1 MMSEEKLVIDERFI
15 FTSKAKKKVISIIVA
30 GLFFFGLGIFL
41 LSTGIGAGHE
51 EAHEAVK
58 ATGHAIEAAGHAA
71 EGHHAIHWTARL
83 WVNLWHNIVFFTGIA
98 VMGIFIVS
106 YNYVA
111 YAGWSAGFIRIPMA
125 FSSFLPFAFVLMIA
139 VFFFGH
145 HDLFHWTHE
154 GLTDPKSSHFDPIL
168 AGKSGFL
175 NQPFYYARMIIYF
188 GLWIL
193 MGHLIRKN
201 SLEEDINGTHTY
213 WHKNTIL
220 CAVFLIIFGVTSSMS
235 AWDFVMSV
243 DPHWFS
249 TMFGWYVFASW
260 HVSAIAAVTLIVVLL
275 KERGYLNIVNE
286 NHLHDLGK
294 FMFAFSIF
302 WTYIWFSQ
310 FLLIFY
316 TNFPEETVYFIDRIR
331 GFGHHYTALFFFNI
345 FINFIFPFLVLM
357 TRDAKRHM
365 IFLKIVSIAIL
376 FGHWLDFYMMLT
388 PGTLKGESGFG
399 PLEIGTALVF
409 LGLFIYVILNS
420 ISKAPLV
427 AKNHPMLEESLH
439 HNI

>member
-1 MMSEEKLVIDERFI
+1 MKLEEKLVIDERFV
-15 FTSKAKKKVISIIVA
+15 FTTKAKNKVFTIIGL
-30 GLFFFGLGIFL
+30 GLFLFALGMYMVM
-41 LSTGIGAGHE
+41 SGGGHHEDAHGA
-51 EAHEAVK
+51 VQ
-58 ATGHAIEAAGHAA
+58 AAGHAA
-71 EGHHAIHWTARL
+71 KGHHDAFNWMTRV
-83 WVNLWHNIVFFTGIA
+83 WVNLWHNTVFFAGVS
-98 VMGIFIVS
+98 VMGVFIVA

-111 YAGWSAGFIRIPMA
+111 YAGWSAGLIRVPMS
-125 FSSFLPFAFVLMIA
+125 FGSFLPYAFGIMLI

-145 HDLFHWTHE
+145 HDLFHWTHD
-154 GLTDPKSSHFDPIL
+154 GLTDPNSPHYDRII

-175 NQPFYYARMIIYF
+175 NTPFYLIRMFIYF
-188 GLWIL
+188 SLWIYIN
-193 MGHLIRKN
+193 HLIRKN
-201 SLEEDINGTHTY
+201 SFAEDINGTHTY
-213 WHKNTIL
+213 WHKNTIV
-220 CAVFLIIFGVTSSMS
+220 CTVFLIIFGVTSSMS

-275 KERGYLNIVNE
+275 KERGYLTIVTE

-316 TNFPEETVYFIDRIR
+316 AHIPEETVYFLDRMKN
-331 GFGHHYTALFFFNI
+331 FGNHYTGLFYLNI

-365 IFLKIVSIAIL
+365 IILKIVSIAIL
-376 FGHWLDFYMMLT
+376 FGHWLDFYLMLT
-388 PGTLKGESGFG
+388 PGTLKGHSGFG

-409 LGLFIYVILNS
+409 LGVFIYVIANAL
-420 ISKAPLV
+420 SKAPLV

>member
-1 MMSEEKLVIDERFI
+1 MLEEKLVIDERFV
-15 FTSKAKKKVISIIVA
+15 FTSKAKNKVFTII
-30 GLFFFGLGIFL
+30 GLGLVLFVL
-41 LSTGIGAGHE
+41 GIYMVMSGGGHHE
-51 EAHEAVK
+51 EAHGAVQ
-58 ATGHAIEAAGHAA
+58 AAGHAA
-71 EGHHAIHWTARL
+71 EGHAEFHWTARL

-98 VMGIFIVS
+98 VMGIFIVA

-111 YAGWSAGFIRIPMA
+111 YAGWSAGFIRVPMA
-125 FSSFLPFAFVLMIA
+125 FGSFLPFAFIMMIV

-154 GLTDPKSSHFDPIL
+154 GLTDPNSPHYDKII

-175 NQPFYYARMIIYF
+175 NTPFYLVRMVIYF

-193 MGHLIRKN
+193 MGNLIRKN
-201 SLEEDINGTHTY
+201 SLAEDINGTHTY

-220 CAVFLIIFGVTSSMS
+220 CSVFLIIFGVTSSMS

-275 KERGYLNIVNE
+275 KERGYLTIVNE

-316 TNFPEETVYFIDRIR
+316 ANIPEETGYFIDRIR
-331 GFGHHYTALFFFNI
+331 GFGHHYTAL
-345 FINFIFPFLVLM
+345 LVLM

-388 PGTLKGESGFG
+388 PGTLKGNSGFG

-409 LGLFIYVILNS
+409 LGIFIYVIANAL
-420 ISKAPLV
+420 SKAPLV